1 MGLSD
6 RSTLALAKFERA
18 LAALREVMDANET
31 AMARDALLLRYVFTF
46 EMAWQAMNAIL
57 RDLGEDPPRVASE
70 VLKTAFVTRL
80 IEDPDLWRALRE
92 ARNEVSH
99 AYDEKRAIAIAALV
113 RAKAL
118 PAFDRL
124 ADVLRAHS

>member
-70 VLKTAFVTRL
+70 VLKTAFVARL

-113 RAKAL
+113 RATAL